1 MNVTTTPYQKIHIAL
16 LLLKNV
22 RQKLDNDTKKLTEL
36 EFLLLDF
43 MNNDDSVQMYTWNK
57 LWRKIAKKFGT
68 KEATNIYNQGCEYL
82 DDPESEE
89 DFIESYM

>member
-1 MNVTTTPYQKIHIAL
+1 MNVIMTPYQKIHIAL

-22 RQKLDNDTKKLTEL
+22 SQKLDNDNKKLTEL
-36 EFLLLDF
+36 ELLLIHF
-43 MNNDDSVQMYTWNK
+43 INNDSTITINTWNK
-57 LWRKIAKKFGT
+57 LWKKIGEKFGT
-68 KEATNIYNQGCEYL
+68 KDATNIYNQGCEDL

>member
-1 MNVTTTPYQKIHIAL
+1 M
-16 LLLKNV
+16 
-22 RQKLDNDTKKLTEL
+22 DNDNKKLTEL
-36 EFLLLDF
+36 ELLLLDF

-57 LWRKIAKKFGT
+57 LWRKIGEKFGT

-82 DDPESEE
+82 NDPESEE